1 MMQASEQP
9 PQPLLGFR
17 TNQEWQELVA
27 QASAMIESLEAIGV
41 DDLRAQVFQTL
52 EGIDA
57 IRVIHNVG

>member
-27 QASAMIESLEAIGV
+27 QASAMIELSVALVISP
-41 DDLRAQVFQTL
+41 DRAVENSPL
-52 EGIDA
+52 CCGM
-57 IRVIHNVG
+57 R